1 MAVRAHPGVETFKTK
16 RAEKNTQGVL
26 APFYFFFLKLGILLV
41 FPPSF
46 LRTSFTGMADN
57 ADNSQPSSSA
67 TEENVT
73 GENPVAVATPDSE
86 DKSATA
92 AAPDSQVDVDA
103 DSAAASSKPEAGD
116 AAEAQEK
123 PAAVAAPAAEA
134 SAPPAPPAPPAVV
147 YRNGEYGA
155 VHGFDIGTL
164 NTVCAISK
172 RSDPQS
178 IGLVRNADMM
188 SATPSVISFP
198 SSGHGTRKY
207 GSHADQDRRNN
218 PSNTIDRLG

>member
-1 MAVRAHPGVETFKTK
+1 MAVRAHPGVDTFKTK

-41 FPPSF
+41 FLPSF
-46 LRTSFTGMADN
+46 LQSFTGM

-103 DSAAASSKPEAGD
+103 DSAAASSKPEVGD

-134 SAPPAPPAPPAVV
+134 SAPPAPPAVV

-155 VHGFDIGTL
+155 VYGIDIGTL